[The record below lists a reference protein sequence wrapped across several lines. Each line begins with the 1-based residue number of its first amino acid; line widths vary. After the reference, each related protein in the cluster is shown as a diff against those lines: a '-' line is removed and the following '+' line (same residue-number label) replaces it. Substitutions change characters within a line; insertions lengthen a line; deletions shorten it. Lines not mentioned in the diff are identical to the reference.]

1 MFAIYVIGVVLL
13 GMFAAYRF
21 GQAPSGVQDEILFVL
36 IFGVLFWPAV
46 LAFLIIIA
54 PFAGMGYLG
63 HRAKMKSIE
72 AEKQK
77 EVKV

>member
-1 MFAIYVIGVVLL
+1 MLALYIIGVVMF

-21 GQAPSGVQDEILFVL
+21 GQAPSGVQDEIVFIL

-54 PFAGMGYLG
+54 PFAGMAYLG
-63 HRAKMKSIE
+63 HRAKEKRIE